1 MVEAVPVDS
10 VTMATWAVAVLS
22 QVSLKALRMASLVGQ
37 QLLVLPQEPVS
48 MVQLRLARQEQA

>member
-10 VTMATWAVAVLS
+10 VTMATRAVAVLS

-48 MVQLRLARQEQA
+48 MVQLRPARQEQA